1 MIYRSNKYGARKV
14 TTASGQTFDSIREY
28 QRFCE
33 LNLMQR
39 AGVIT
44 DLECQVKFVL
54 IPAQYEEF
62 PRQGKNGKPLKP
74 GRRVIEKECTY
85 IADFVY
91 KQNGQKVVEDAKGCK
106 TKEYRIKK
114 KLMLY
119 VHGIRIQEV

>member
-44 DLECQVKFVL
+44 DLERQVKFEL
-54 IPAQYEEF
+54 IPAQKVE
-62 PRQGKNGKPLKP
+62 GKTV
-74 GRRVIEKECTY
+74 RATHY

-91 KQNGQKVVEDAKGCK
+91 YKDGKKVVEDAKGCK
-106 TKEYRIKK
+106 TKEYQIKK

-119 VHGIRIQEV
+119 VHDIWIVEV